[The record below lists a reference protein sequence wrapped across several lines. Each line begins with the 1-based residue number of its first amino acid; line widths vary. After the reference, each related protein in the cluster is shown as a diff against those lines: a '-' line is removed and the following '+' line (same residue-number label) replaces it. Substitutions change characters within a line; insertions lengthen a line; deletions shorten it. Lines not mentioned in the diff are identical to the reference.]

1 MAMME
6 SAVVSVIMP
15 VYKVEKYISDS
26 IQSVLRQTYKNIEL
40 IIVDDGSPDRS
51 VDIAKQLLASS
62 KMRYQIIRQENA
74 GQGYARNT
82 GMAAATGAWILFLD
96 SDDLISDNAI
106 EHLVSAGETQKADL
120 VFSDYIE
127 ITQAEEAIHS
137 CKKGEQLTVS
147 SENIQQAF
155 LKRNNVV
162 LAPGTLYRKQMLD
175 DNGLKFEKIPWSE
188 DQHFVWRVLYCIDK
202 AVYVKEPLYQ
212 YLRHSG
218 SIMSATKID
227 AMIKSYPAICEL
239 ESYYGKNTQTGS
251 FIVSRWVMGTLNS
264 AAVMVEYTLWR
275 KLAKTINMKKHF
287 FRLLKFPD
295 IRVRILALLG
305 LGAPKRYFVLNRKR
319 KS

>member
-1 MAMME
+1 
-6 SAVVSVIMP
+6 
-15 VYKVEKYISDS
+15 
-26 IQSVLRQTYKNIEL
+26 LRQTYKNIEL

-51 VDIAKQLLASS
+51 VDIAEQLLSSS
-62 KMRYQIIRQENA
+62 KITYQIIKQENA
-74 GQGYARNT
+74 GQGRARNT
-82 GMAAATGAWILFLD
+82 GMAAASGKWILFLD
-96 SDDLISDNAI
+96 SDDMIADNTI
-106 EHLVSAGETQKADL
+106 EHLVSTGEAQKADL
-120 VFSDYIE
+120 VFSDYSE

-137 CKKGEQLTVS
+137 CKKGELITFAS
-147 SENIQQAF
+147 DKLQQAF
-155 LKRNNVV
+155 LKRDNVV

-188 DQHFVWRVLYCIDK
+188 DQHFMWRVLYHIEK

-239 ESYYGKNTQTGS
+239 ETYYGDETYTGS

-264 AAVMVEYTLWR
+264 AAVMVEYSLWR
-275 KLAKTINMKKHF
+275 ELAKTINMKKHF
-287 FRLLKFPD
+287 FKLVKFPD
-295 IRVRILALLG
+295 IRVKILALLG
-305 LGAPKRYFVLNRKR
+305 LGSPKCYFALNRKR